1 MKNSIPYTKEIPFDG
16 KLAEICSISLEHE
29 LQINDTEIEGNFIV
43 SGEYK
48 AHEVS
53 VNKESFSYKL
63 PFSVDVTD
71 RIKKDSISFEIQDFT
86 YEILDNSI
94 LKVNILF
101 EVTAEEMEEAVE
113 VVFEEEGIN
122 REEICEEISELFE
135 EERNL
140 DAEEEIEKQEEA
152 EDQTLDIEEENA
164 ERLDQESAELILNS
178 ASDKDDEFTTYYI
191 HLVKSGDTL
200 ESIVSTY
207 QTDLATL
214 QKYNT
219 MDNLNVGDK
228 IIIPSIDE

>member
-53 VNKESFSYKL
+53 VNKETFTYKL
-63 PFSVDVTD
+63 PFSVEVTD

-86 YEILDNSI
+86 YEILNNSI
-94 LKVNILF
+94 LKVDILF
-101 EVTAEEMEEAVE
+101 EVSAEEIIEAEEVE
-113 VVFEEEGIN
+113 SVEEEPLSN

-135 EERNL
+135 EKNDFSEEVEEKEEL
-140 DAEEEIEKQEEA
+140 DLEEEQNREGTE
-152 EDQTLDIEEENA
+152 

-178 ASDKDDEFTTYYI
+178 ANDKEDEFTTYYI
-191 HLVKSGDTL
+191 HLVKTGDTL

-219 MDNLNVGDK
+219 LDNLNVGDK